1 MIREHVIKILLILES
16 TYPSFYKDLNEN
28 HKKAM
33 VEVWLLQFT
42 NLEYRIVYKAVM
54 ELISVC
60 KFPPTIAEIK
70 QCIAEEM
77 YKDDMTAVEAWGCV
91 YKAICNSLYNA
102 TEEFNKLPDKA
113 KFIIGSPSELR
124 RLAENVNPTEL
135 CIFQNRFLK
144 EFSEITASE
153 KTDLQIKLNKKDLKQ
168 IQDNNE

>member
-1 MIREHVIKILLILES
+1 MIREHVIRILLILES

-70 QCIAEEM
+70 QCIAEEV
-77 YKDDMTAVEAWGCV
+77 YKGDMTATEAWSCV

-102 TEEFNKLPDKA
+102 TEEFNKLPDKV

-135 CIFQNRFLK
+135 RIYQNRFLK
-144 EFSEITASE
+144 EFSDIIVSDINE
-153 KTDLQIKLNKKDLKQ
+153 LQIKLNKKEINQ
-168 IQDNNE
+168 IQDRNE